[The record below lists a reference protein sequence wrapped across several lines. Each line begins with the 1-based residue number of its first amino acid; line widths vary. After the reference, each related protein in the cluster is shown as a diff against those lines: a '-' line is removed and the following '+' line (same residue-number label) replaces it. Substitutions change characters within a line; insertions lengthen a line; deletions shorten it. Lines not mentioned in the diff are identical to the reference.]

1 MIQVF
6 GSLVAADLAM
16 WAFVLPAG
24 PVSFAGV
31 GWLTWG
37 ALLWLGLA
45 ASSLG
50 YHLQYNLIAQI
61 GATRASFFAY
71 LVPLVGLILGV
82 ADSGRAIRS
91 EADVG
96 RGLDPGQRAGGEW
109 GASGEIV
116 DQGR

>member
-1 MIQVF
+1 M
-6 GSLVAADLAM
+6 
-16 WAFVLPAG
+16 
-24 PVSFAGV
+24 SFAGI

-82 ADSGRAIRS
+82 LILGEPFDPKLILGGGLILVSVLVVNGVR
-91 EADVG
+91 VG
-96 RGLDPGQRAGGEW
+96 KSLRY
-109 GASGEIV
+109 
-116 DQGR
+116 